1 MAFCGE
7 RSMSFLKKIAF
18 TRCAGTPQEQRA
30 AEMIYEELRA
40 LDLKPEIE
48 EFDLLAYSDD
58 EGLVEVLEPYQARY
72 EASVLGLSGTT
83 PAEGIEAP
91 LKYVETGQPE
101 YLHDVRGTVILASEG
116 GGSKGFEKAKQEG
129 VVGRIFIGGAGRD
142 TPNIAMNRCIRDKLG
157 TLPTAYV
164 KYEDALEMIKNGAQR
179 VRLTVLQN
187 EEWSKSRNVVVDIPV
202 TYEPNETI
210 VVGAH
215 FDSVYKNQ
223 GAHDNGA
230 GAATIMELARH
241 FAENPPKRTLRF
253 IWFGAEEMGLMGSW
267 AHVEKQKERTNNYIF
282 MVNVDVAGGIIGN
295 NSASVMG
302 SDKLVSYLDV
312 MGSEF
317 GSGLRVRQSIYS
329 GDCIPLGYEGIP
341 SVTFSRG
348 GGATAYLH
356 TPGDTIE
363 HIDADHLALLGDIV
377 LEFTERVTNAGKFPF
392 DKEIPEKIKK
402 DIRDYMERG
411 GRTPENKKT
420 K

>member
-7 RSMSFLKKIAF
+7 RAMSFLKKIAF

-30 AEMIYEELRA
+30 AEIICEELRA

-101 YLHDVRGTVILASEG
+101 YLHDVSGAVILASEG
-116 GGSKGFEKAKQEG
+116 GGFKGFEKAKQEG
-129 VVGRIFIGGAGRD
+129 VAGRIFIGGAGRD

-157 TLPTAYV
+157 TLPTVYV
-164 KYEDALEMIKNGAQR
+164 KYEDALEMIKNGGQR

-187 EEWSKSRNVVVDIPV
+187 EEWSKSRNVVVDIPG

-241 FAENPPKRTLRF
+241 FAQNPPRRTLRF

-267 AHVEKQKERTNNYIF
+267 AHVEKQKEKTSNYIF

-302 SDKLVSYLDV
+302 SEKLVSYLDV

-317 GSGLRVRQSIYS
+317 GRGLRVRQSIYS

-356 TPGDTIE
+356 APGDTIE
-363 HIDADHLALLGDIV
+363 HIDADHLALLGDMV
-377 LEFTERVTNAGKFPF
+377 LEFTERITNSGKFPF
-392 DKEIPEKIKK
+392 DKEIPERIKK
-402 DIRDYMERG
+402 DIRDYMEKG
-411 GRTPENKKT
+411 GRMPEDKKA